1 MSIDLEALLRRCKPE
16 QWRAQLTPR
25 PLEHLVAAASVAGT
39 ARLALVPDTNV
50 YIRNMSG
57 TLPAAVEIL
66 LDTALQW
73 HCSVCVAEITAGI
86 AQYDPAA
93 RNWRRVRRQYGILL
107 GSIPDT
113 RLLLPDAQTWHL
125 AGVISG
131 TLARTQ
137 GFQPHQR
144 KECLNDALIYLTAAK
159 RGLPVVTANREEFDM
174 IQQIAP
180 GGTFLHF

>member
-1 MSIDLEALLRRCKPE
+1 LSIDLQALLRRCKSE
-16 QWRAQLTPR
+16 KWRGQLTPR
-25 PLEHLVAAASVAGT
+25 PIDQLVAASYVAGS

-57 TLPAAVEIL
+57 GLPAAVEAL
-66 LDTALQW
+66 LDNALLW
-73 HCSVCVAEITAGI
+73 HSSVCIAEITAGI
-86 AQYDPAA
+86 AHYNPAA
-93 RNWRRVRRQYGILL
+93 SNWRPMRRQYGILL
-107 GSIPDT
+107 GSIPGT
-113 RLLLPDAQTWHL
+113 RLLAPDSETWHL

-144 KECLNDALIYLTAAK
+144 RACLNDALIYLTAAQK
-159 RGLPVVTANREEFDM
+159 GLPVLTANRVDFDL

-180 GGTFLHF
+180 GGTFMHF

>member
-1 MSIDLEALLRRCKPE
+1 LSIDLEALLRRCKPE
-16 QWRAQLTPR
+16 QWRGQLKPR
-25 PLEHLVAAASVAGT
+25 PFEQLVAAASVTGNV
-39 ARLALVPDTNV
+39 RMALVPDTNV

-57 TLPAAVEIL
+57 TLPSGVEVL
-66 LDTALQW
+66 LDNALQW
-73 HCSVCVAEITAGI
+73 HCSVCIAEIMAGI
-86 AQYDPAA
+86 ANYDPGAGD
-93 RNWRRVRRQYGILL
+93 WRRVRRQYGIVLD
-107 GSIPDT
+107 SIPDT
-113 RLLLPDAQTWHL
+113 RLLVPDAEAWHL
-125 AGVISG
+125 AGLISG

-159 RGLPVVTANREEFDM
+159 RGLPVVTANRAEFDM